1 MIHINL
7 ADISQVMK
15 ASLEWLVW
23 VIKSLPMYLLIVVLG
38 GLVGLYFE
46 QDNIAQLEACAA
58 KLDAAQGNER
68 SSYVQHK
75 SI

>member
-1 MIHINL
+1 MININL

-15 ASLEWLVW
+15 TSLEWLIW
-23 VIKSLPMYLLIVVLG
+23 IIKCLPMYLLIVFLG

-46 QDNIAQLEACAA
+46 QYNIAQLEACAA
-58 KLDAAQGNER
+58 KLEVAQGNER